1 MEITRMKQIINFL
14 TSKEEKSWKDLTF
27 LLLFFGTAIF
37 QFLGRLPLLEP
48 DEGRYA
54 EIAREMLEK
63 MDFITPHLN
72 YVKYFEKPPLLY
84 WLNALSISLF
94 GRNEFAARFPT
105 AVAGL
110 LGILLTYHIGRKI
123 FGRREALFSAL
134 VLGTSVGYLAQG
146 RMNII
151 DMTLTFCMTAA
162 LGCFLI
168 AVQDREKRKG
178 LYFHLFYLFAALT
191 VLAKGLIG
199 LVLPGAVI
207 FFYVAFTR
215 QWRLLR
221 EMRLAT
227 GVPLFLLVCAPW
239 FILVSIDN
247 PEFARFF
254 FIHEHV
260 ERFLTKI
267 HNHYQPLW
275 YFIPVLLGCMFPWSL
290 FLPAAVLR
298 LRKENLFSPGSPVL
312 FLSLWVVVVFSF
324 FSLSGSKLIPYILP
338 IFPAVALLIGRT
350 FSLACEE
357 GEKTLRINALVVAFV
372 ASILGAG
379 VVLYPFVAQRPKL
392 GVFEVS
398 VMGAVLFA
406 EGVVALLCMR
416 RAGVAGAFGT
426 FCLMSF
432 LLTIVGPQFVFGNL
446 AQRKATPELARII
459 KQHYEPGVHVASYG
473 WYQQGV
479 PFYTG
484 LRVIVVGDWGE
495 LDFGRRQGDNSAW
508 FPDYPAFNR
517 LWDSPSRLMVLVRK
531 RDFDRLRREVK
542 TPVTILGQEGDQ
554 LLIANR

>member
-1 MEITRMKQIINFL
+1 MKQIINFL

-27 LLLFFGTAIF
+27 LLLFFGVSIF

-134 VLGTSVGYLAQG
+134 VLGTSVGYLAQA

-151 DMTLTFCMTAA
+151 DMTLTFCMTAT

-168 AVQDREKRKG
+168 AVQDKEKRKG

-191 VLAKGLIG
+191 VLAKGVIG
-199 LVLPGAVI
+199 LVLPGVVI
-207 FFYVAFTR
+207 FFYIVLTR

-227 GVPLFLLVCAPW
+227 GIPLFILVCVPW
-239 FILVSIDN
+239 FILVSINN

-260 ERFLTKI
+260 ERFLTKV
-267 HNHYQPLW
+267 HNHYQPPW
-275 YFIPVLLGCMFPWSL
+275 FFIPVLLGCMFPWSL

-298 LRKENLFSPGSPVL
+298 LRRENLFAPGSPVL
-312 FLSLWVVVVFSF
+312 FLSLWAVVVFGF

-338 IFPAVALLIGRT
+338 IFPAVAVLIGRT

-357 GEKTLRINALVVAFV
+357 GEKTLRINASVVASV
-372 ASILGAG
+372 AAMLGVG
-379 VVLYPFVAQRPKL
+379 VVLYPYVAQRPKI
-392 GVFEVS
+392 GVFEVA
-398 VMGAVLFA
+398 VIGAVLIA
-406 EGVVALLCMR
+406 EGAAALLCMR
-416 RAGVAGAFGT
+416 RAGVAGAFGA

-432 LLTIVGPQFVFGNL
+432 LLTIVGPQFIFGNL
-446 AQRKATPELARII
+446 ARRKATPELARII
-459 KQHYEPGVHVASYG
+459 KQNYEPGIHVASYG

-479 PFYTG
+479 VFYTG
-484 LRVIVVGDWGE
+484 LRVIVVGNWGE
-495 LDFGRRQGDNSAW
+495 LDFGRRQGDNAAW

-517 LWDSPSRLMVLVRK
+517 LWDSSSRLMALVRK
-531 RDFDRLRREVK
+531 RDFDRLRREVN
-542 TPVTILGQEGDQ
+542 TPVTILGQEGDR
-554 LLIANR
+554 LLISNR